1 MLLLAVLQ
9 SMKHEAWQ
17 ETPYTKYGGKLSAS
31 SKRSHKVDSGTYS
44 RVFPKFQAFS
54 LWILS
59 ISFTTSPAI

>member
-17 ETPYTKYGGKLSAS
+17 ETPYMKYGGKLSAS

-54 LWILS
+54 L
-59 ISFTTSPAI
+59 

>member
-17 ETPYTKYGGKLSAS
+17 KTPYTKHGRKLSAS
-31 SKRSHKVDSGTYS
+31 PKRSHKVNSGTHS

-54 LWILS
+54 PWILS
-59 ISFTTSPAI
+59 IPFTTSPAI